1 MLARKAGEGYKV
13 VLTAD
18 RTLMSE
24 YSGGIFL
31 TKSGAE
37 GYGLRFLFSYGSN
50 QAKKL
55 IRKCKK
61 EYDYDLAAMI
71 QDQRNGKNKCRTRTH
86 TLHLQVPTPK
96 QIITS
101 KW

>member
-1 MLARKAGEGYKV
+1 LARKASEGYKV

-31 TKSGAE
+31 TKSGAK
-37 GYGLRFLFSYGSN
+37 GHGLRFLFSYGSN

-55 IRKCKK
+55 IRKCKE
-61 EYDYDLAAMI
+61 EYYYDLTAMI
-71 QDQRNGKNKCRTRTH
+71 QDQRNGKISVGPAPIRFIYNYLRQNK
-86 TLHLQVPTPK
+86 
-96 QIITS
+96 
-101 KW
+101 